1 MVFLNVVLPFFLIIA
16 LGFGIR
22 RVNLVDKFFLEK
34 ISPLAYFVA
43 VPTLMVLL
51 GWFLLVWLGV
61 KGLDFKVG
69 IRSESHLPESQTP

>member
-16 LGFGIR
+16 LGFGIH

-34 ISPLAYFVA
+34 ISHLAYFVA

-69 IRSESHLPESQTP
+69 IRSESPWPESQTP

>member
-22 RVNLVDKFFLEK
+22 RGNFVDKFFLEK
-34 ISPLAYFVA
+34 ISRLAYFVA

-61 KGLDFKVG
+61 KGLDFKAG